1 MLDCQENQMKTLTAS
16 VFAFLALGLVVG
28 VVAQAPA
35 KTVVVEDPALE
46 AILSPDAV
54 LKTVVPGTGFF
65 EGPTWV
71 KGRPGY
77 LIFSDIPHNLI
88 NKLGPDG
95 KASVVV
101 DNIFIGDS
109 DKADARVLEI
119 GAKGEKGMLTGADGT
134 AVDSEGRITY
144 CEYGGGRVVRVEK
157 DGART
162 VLASGFEG
170 KRFNTP
176 NDLVYKS
183 DGTLYFTDS
192 GSRETKQ
199 RSNILPFT
207 GVYRIKNG
215 QLEVLSRDFHPNGI
229 AFSPDEKY
237 LYITQAQR
245 KLVRF
250 DVQPD
255 GTLSNGHI
263 WFDLNADP
271 RPGSPDGLKTDKDG
285 NVYTSGPGGVWII
298 SPAGKHIGTLIA
310 PVRSFINF
318 TFGGDDGKTM
328 YLTSPE
334 ALYSLPFKTSR
345 R

>member
-1 MLDCQENQMKTLTAS
+1 MKMLAAS
-16 VFAFLALGLVVG
+16 LFLFLALDVLAVG
-28 VVAQAPA
+28 TVLAQAPA
-35 KTVVVEDPALE
+35 KTVVVLDPALE
-46 AILSPDAV
+46 KILSPDAV

-71 KGRPGY
+71 KGRPGH
-77 LIFSDIPHNLI
+77 LIFTDIPHNVV

-95 KASVVV
+95 KASVIV

-109 DKADARVLEI
+109 DTADPRVLGT
-119 GAKGEKGMLTGADGT
+119 GANGVMQKLTGADGT

-157 DGART
+157 NGTRT

-199 RSNILPFT
+199 RSNLVPFT

-215 QLEVLSRDFHPNGI
+215 QVEVLSKDFHPNGI

-237 LYITQAQR
+237 LYITQAKR

-255 GTLSNGHI
+255 GTLSNGHV
-263 WFDLNADP
+263 WFDLDADP

-285 NVYTSGPGGVWII
+285 NVYTSGPAGVWIM

-310 PVRSFINF
+310 PVRSIINF

-334 ALYSLPFKTSR
+334 ALYSLEFKTSR